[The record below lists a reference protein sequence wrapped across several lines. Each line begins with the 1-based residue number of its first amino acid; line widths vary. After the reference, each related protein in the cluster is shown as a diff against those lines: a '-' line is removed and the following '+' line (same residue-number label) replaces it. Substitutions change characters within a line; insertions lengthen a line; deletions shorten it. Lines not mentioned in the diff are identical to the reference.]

1 MQPGYVKAYVKR
13 GKTDAA
19 NAAAICQ
26 AVSRPSMR
34 FVPVKSEDTQ
44 ALLMTHKVRE
54 FLVRQQASVVAARGA
69 RIF

>member
-19 NAAAICQ
+19 DAAAICQ

>member
-1 MQPGYVKAYVKR
+1 MQGYVKR

-19 NAAAICQ
+19 DAAAICE

-44 ALLMTHKVRE
+44 ALLMTHVAPEVRFQRNARE
-54 FLVRQQASVVAARGA
+54 FLVRQQTRDT
-69 RIF
+69 